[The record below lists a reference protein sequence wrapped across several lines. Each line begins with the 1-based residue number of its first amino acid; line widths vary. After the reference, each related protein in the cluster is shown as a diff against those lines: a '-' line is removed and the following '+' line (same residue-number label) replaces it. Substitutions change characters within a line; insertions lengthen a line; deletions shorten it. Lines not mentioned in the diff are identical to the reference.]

1 MKNIRE
7 RAKKNFFQ
15 KINKKIAGVW
25 PSGSNNQNLKE
36 THALGSKIIATR
48 TDGRPR
54 RWTNFDFMSSAHIVM
69 TSRAKKGITFN
80 GDIYLS
86 FTQCEHNRVL
96 PAEK

>member
-36 THALGSKIIATR
+36 THALGSDIIATQMMD
-48 TDGRPR
+48 DGRQ
-54 RWTNFDFMSSAHIVM
+54 TNFDFMSSADIVKQ
-69 TSRAKKGITFN
+69 R
-80 GDIYLS
+80 
-86 FTQCEHNRVL
+86 
-96 PAEK
+96 